1 MKKRLSQGI
10 VVSLV
15 AGVCILALAI
25 VSKYFMDIEMDF
37 ISQYGPV
44 WVYIAYV
51 ISKGEGKETPR
62 GTLFWSL
69 AISVVTLAIIVIY
82 AL

>member
-1 MKKRLSQGI
+1 MKNKRSEGL

-15 AGVCILALAI
+15 TGVCILALAI
-25 VSKYFMDIEMDF
+25 ASKYFLDREMDF

-51 ISKGEGKETPR
+51 ISKGEEKETPR

-69 AISVVTLAIIVIY
+69 ATFLATLAIIVIY